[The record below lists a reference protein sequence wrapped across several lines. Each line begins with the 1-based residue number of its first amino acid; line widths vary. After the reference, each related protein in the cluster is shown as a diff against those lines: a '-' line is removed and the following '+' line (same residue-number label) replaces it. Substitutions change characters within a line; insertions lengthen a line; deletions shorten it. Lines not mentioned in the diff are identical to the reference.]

1 MKMSAEGQIA
11 RGGAAESTEKHLLI
25 IKRFRAISM
34 TIMLALVIVLSTSGS
49 AMSQEDRAAPG
60 RNVATAPP
68 QQQGPTDPA
77 ELEAFLDE
85 KLGRE
90 MEKHHIAGAAVSV
103 VKDGE
108 LFFAKGYG
116 SADLENGIP
125 VDPEQTIFRIG
136 SVTKLFTYT
145 AVMQLVEQGKLDL
158 DEDINTYLDFRI
170 PDTYPQPIT
179 LKHLMT
185 HTSGFETRYFEV
197 AALDADDQL
206 PTREWLVSHM
216 PARVS
221 PPGEY
226 AAYSNYGTSLA
237 GYIVAR
243 VSGEP
248 YDQYIQE
255 HILNPLDM
263 VRTTSHSPM
272 PPDLR
277 SHVSVGYK
285 YEDGGF
291 QVFPHYLGQPA
302 IVPAGGMQA
311 SATDMA
317 RFMIAHLQDGR
328 YSDANIAEAR
338 ILKETTAQQMHSTLY
353 TPDPRI
359 LGTAYGFF
367 DFSDNGQRT
376 LGHSGES
383 APFNSLL
390 LLLPDQNLGVFVVYN
405 SEGGGE
411 LTNQHLG
418 FQRAF
423 FDHYYPTPA
432 LKPIQPPADF
442 AERAGRFEGTY
453 RTMGSEPGSYTTF
466 EKIAVLFE
474 PVEISDPGDGTLLLT
489 TPWREWRFVEVEPL
503 YFRQVDGPFH
513 ILFREDDQ
521 GRITHMFT
529 DFTPMFAFE
538 KLNWYG
544 TPAFNMALLLGCVL
558 MFLSMIPAV
567 LIRFIR
573 DRRPGGHRKPAPRGA
588 RVAYWIVVGISVLNP
603 LFVIGTMLWFNPVP
617 LFGVSMIYK
626 IVLGLGVLSAVL
638 TVGAL
643 LYSVLAWKNR
653 YWGIAARVHYTL
665 VTVAAVAFVWFLN
678 YWNLLGW
685 QF

>member
-1 MKMSAEGQIA
+1 MN
-11 RGGAAESTEKHLLI
+11 HLLN
-25 IKRFRAISM
+25 IKKYMAISM
-34 TIMLALVIVLSTSGS
+34 TIMLALVLLLSTSGS
-49 AMSQEDRAAPG
+49 AMGQEDKVAPA
-60 RNVATAPP
+60 RNGPTAPP
-68 QQQGPTDPA
+68 QQQGPTDTA

-85 KLGRE
+85 ELGRE

-116 SADLENGIP
+116 YADLENKIP
-125 VDPEQTIFRIG
+125 VDPERTIFRIG
-136 SVTKLFTYT
+136 SVTKLFTWT
-145 AVMQLVEQGKLDL
+145 AVMQLAEQGKLDL
-158 DEDINTYLDFRI
+158 DADINTYLDFRI

-185 HTSGFETRYFEV
+185 HTAGFEDRYFEV

-206 PTREWLVSHM
+206 PTREWLISHM
-216 PARVS
+216 PARVR
-221 PPGEY
+221 PPGDA

-255 HILNPLDM
+255 HILNPLGM
-263 VRTTSHSPM
+263 VHSTAQSPM
-272 PPDLR
+272 PPEMR
-277 SHVSVGYK
+277 EHVSVGYK
-285 YEDGGF
+285 YEDGAF
-291 QVFPHYLGQPA
+291 QVFPDYLGQPA
-302 IVPAGGMQA
+302 LVPAAEMHA
-311 SATDMA
+311 SATDIA

-383 APFNSLL
+383 APFDTLL
-390 LLLPDQNLGVFVVYN
+390 LLLPEQNLGVFVAYN
-405 SEGGGE
+405 SEGGSD
-411 LTNQHLG
+411 LTLQHLG

-423 FDHYYPTPA
+423 FDHYYPAPEV
-432 LKPIQPPADF
+432 KSIQPPADF

-453 RTMGSEPGSYTTF
+453 RITGGTPGTSYTTF
-466 EKIAVLFE
+466 EKLGVLFRFST
-474 PVEISDPGDGTLLLT
+474 VEISDSGDGTLLFT
-489 TPWREWRFVEVEPL
+489 NPWDEWRFVEVEPL

-529 DFTPMFAFE
+529 DYTPMFAFE

-544 TPAFNMALLLGCVL
+544 TPGVNLALALGCLL
-558 MFLSMIPAV
+558 MFLSMIPVV

-573 DRRPGGHRKPAPRGA
+573 NRRLSSDRIPASRGA
-588 RVAYWIVVGISVLNP
+588 RAAYWIIVGISVLNL
-603 LFVIGTMLWFNPVP
+603 LFVIGTVLWGNLALPH
-617 LFGVSMIYK
+617 FGVSMIYK
-626 IVLGLGVLSAVL
+626 IVLGVGVLSAVL
-638 TVGAL
+638 TLGAL
-643 LYSVLAWKNR
+643 LYSVLAWKNS
-653 YWGIAARVHYTL
+653 YWGIATRVHYTL